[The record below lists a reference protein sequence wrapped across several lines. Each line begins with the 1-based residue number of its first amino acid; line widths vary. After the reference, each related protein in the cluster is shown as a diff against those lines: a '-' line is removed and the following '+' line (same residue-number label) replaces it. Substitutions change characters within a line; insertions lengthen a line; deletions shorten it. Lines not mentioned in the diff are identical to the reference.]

1 MADAILALD
10 QGTTSSRAIV
20 FDQNRQIVC
29 KAQQEFPQ
37 HFPQIGWV
45 EHDPEDIW
53 QSTLKTARKAFD
65 EAEAQGYRVVALGIT
80 NQRET
85 SLVWERE
92 TGKPIANA
100 LVWQDRRTSDYC
112 RHLKDTGCEELI
124 TDKTGLL
131 ADPYFSASKIRW
143 LLDHVEGA
151 REQAET
157 GKLAFGTVDSFLLWR
172 LTHGASGGASHATD
186 ATNASRTSIFNIHN
200 QQWDEDMLRQFNIP
214 RTLLPEVKDCAA
226 DFGMT
231 QRQIFGREI
240 PVLGIAGDQQ
250 AASIGQAC
258 FSPGDVKSTYGTGC
272 FVLLNTGDKAL
283 RSRNKLLTT
292 VQYRFDGKTT
302 YALEGS
308 IFIAGAVVQ
317 WLRDAL
323 QIISSA
329 EITEELAQ
337 SVEDTS
343 GVYFVPAFTGLG
355 APWWDSDARGAIYG
369 LSRGTGIAELTRA
382 ALESVCYQTHDL
394 ITAMRADNAELKRL
408 RVDGG
413 MSGNDWV
420 MQFLADIL
428 GAPVDRPK
436 VLETTA
442 LGAATLAGMKAGLY
456 GGVEELASSW
466 QGDRVFEPSMSE
478 ARREALLAGW
488 QDAVARTLTTR

>member
-1 MADAILALD
+1 MKDAILALD

-20 FDQNRQIVC
+20 FDNSRQIIC
-29 KAQQEFPQ
+29 KAQREFPQ
-37 HFPQIGWV
+37 HFPEIGWV

-53 QSTLKTARKAFD
+53 QSTLTTARKAFD
-65 EAEAQGYRVVALGIT
+65 EAETQGYRVMAIGIT

-85 SLVWERE
+85 SLIWERE
-92 TGKPIANA
+92 NGRPIANA
-100 LVWQDRRTSDYC
+100 LVWQDRRTSEYC
-112 RHLKDTGCEELI
+112 QHLKDTGCEEQI
-124 TDKTGLL
+124 IAKTGLL
-131 ADPYFSASKIRW
+131 ADPYFSASKICW
-143 LLDHVEGA
+143 LLDNIEGA
-151 REQAET
+151 RAQVEA

-172 LTHGASGGASHATD
+172 LTDGASHATD
-186 ATNASRTSIFNIHN
+186 ATNASRTSIFNIHT
-200 QQWDEDMLRQFNIP
+200 QDWDEDLLRQFNIP
-214 RTLLPEVKDCAA
+214 RSLLPEVKDCAA

-231 QRQIFGREI
+231 QREIFGREI

-272 FVLLNTGDKAL
+272 FVLLNTGNKAL

-292 VQYRFDGKTT
+292 VQYRFNGKTT

-323 QIISSA
+323 QIIPSA
-329 EITEELAQ
+329 GITEELA
-337 SVEDTS
+337 SSIKNTG

-394 ITAMRADNAELKRL
+394 ITAMGADNAELKRL

-413 MSGNDWV
+413 MSGNDWL

-456 GGVEELASSW
+456 GGVDELAASW
-466 QGDRVFEPSMSE
+466 QGEHVFEPSMPT

-488 QDAVARTLTTR
+488 QDAVARTLTAR

>member
-1 MADAILALD
+1 MKDAILALD

-20 FDQNRQIVC
+20 FDDSRQIIC

-37 HFPQIGWV
+37 HFPEIGWV

-53 QSTLKTARKAFD
+53 QSTLATARKAFD
-65 EAEAQGYRVVALGIT
+65 EAETQGYRVMAIGIT

-85 SLVWERE
+85 SLIWERE
-92 TGKPIANA
+92 NGRPIANA
-100 LVWQDRRTSDYC
+100 LVWQDRRTSEYC
-112 RHLKDTGCEELI
+112 QHLKDTGCEEQI
-124 TDKTGLL
+124 IAKTGLL
-131 ADPYFSASKIRW
+131 ADPYFSASKICW
-143 LLDHVEGA
+143 LLDNIEGA
-151 REQAET
+151 RAQVEA

-172 LTHGASGGASHATD
+172 LTDGASHATD
-186 ATNASRTSIFNIHN
+186 ATNASRTSIFNIHT
-200 QQWDEDMLRQFNIP
+200 QDWDEDLLRQFNIP
-214 RTLLPEVKDCAA
+214 RSLLPEVKDCAA

-231 QRQIFGREI
+231 QREIFGREI

-272 FVLLNTGDKAL
+272 FVLLNTGNKAL

-292 VQYRFDGKTT
+292 VQYRFNGKTT

-323 QIISSA
+323 QIIPSA
-329 EITEELAQ
+329 GITEELA
-337 SVEDTS
+337 SSIKNTG

-394 ITAMRADNAELKRL
+394 ITAMGADNAELKRL

-413 MSGNDWV
+413 MSGNDWL

-456 GGVEELASSW
+456 GGVDELAASW
-466 QGDRVFEPSMSE
+466 QGEHVFEPSMPT

-488 QDAVARTLTTR
+488 QDAVARTLTAR

>member
-1 MADAILALD
+1 
-10 QGTTSSRAIV
+10 
-20 FDQNRQIVC
+20 
-29 KAQQEFPQ
+29 
-37 HFPQIGWV
+37 
-45 EHDPEDIW
+45 
-53 QSTLKTARKAFD
+53 LK
-65 EAEAQGYRVVALGIT
+65 
-80 NQRET
+80 N
-85 SLVWERE
+85 
-92 TGKPIANA
+92 
-100 LVWQDRRTSDYC
+100 
-112 RHLKDTGCEELI
+112 TGCEESI

-143 LLDHVEGA
+143 LLDNIEGA
-151 REQAET
+151 REQAEA

-172 LTHGASGGASHATD
+172 LTGGASHATD
-186 ATNASRTSIFNIHN
+186 ATNASRTSIFNIHT
-200 QQWDEDMLRQFNIP
+200 QDWDEDLLRQFNIP
-214 RTLLPEVKDCAA
+214 HSLLPEVKDCAA
-226 DFGMT
+226 DFGIT
-231 QRQIFGREI
+231 QKEIFGREI

-250 AASIGQAC
+250 SASIGQAC

-323 QIISSA
+323 QIIPSA
-329 EITEELAQ
+329 EITEELAL
-337 SVEDTS
+337 SVEDTG

-369 LSRGTGIAELTRA
+369 LSRGTGIAALVRA

-394 ITAMRADNAELKRL
+394 ITAMGADNAELKRL

-428 GAPVDRPK
+428 GTPVDRPK

-442 LGAATLAGMKAGLY
+442 LGAAILAGMKAGLY
-456 GGVEELASSW
+456 GGVDELASNW
-466 QGDRVFEPSMSE
+466 QGDRVFEPSMSQE
-478 ARREALLAGW
+478 RREALLAGW
-488 QDAVARTLTTR
+488 QDAVARTLTSR

>member
-20 FDQNRQIVC
+20 FDSNRQIIC

-53 QSTLKTARKAFD
+53 QSTLETARKAFD

-172 LTHGASGGASHATD
+172 LTHGAAGGASHATD

-337 SVEDTS
+337 SVEDTG

>member
-1 MADAILALD
+1 MKDAILALD

-20 FDQNRQIVC
+20 FDDSRQIIC

-37 HFPQIGWV
+37 HFPESGWV
-45 EHDPEDIW
+45 GHDPKDIW
-53 QSTLKTARKAFD
+53 QSTLTTARKAFD
-65 EAEAQGYRVVALGIT
+65 EAETQGYRVMAIGIT

-85 SLVWERE
+85 SLIWERE
-92 TGKPIANA
+92 NGRPIANA
-100 LVWQDRRTSDYC
+100 LVWQDRRTSEYC
-112 RHLKDTGCEELI
+112 QHLKDTGCEEQI
-124 TDKTGLL
+124 IAKTGLL
-131 ADPYFSASKIRW
+131 ADPYFSASKICW
-143 LLDHVEGA
+143 LLDNIEGA
-151 REQAET
+151 RAQVEA

-172 LTHGASGGASHATD
+172 LTDGASHATD
-186 ATNASRTSIFNIHN
+186 ATNASRTSIFNIHT
-200 QQWDEDMLRQFNIP
+200 QDWDEDLLRQFNIP
-214 RTLLPEVKDCAA
+214 RSLLPEVKDCAA

-231 QRQIFGREI
+231 QREIFGREI

-272 FVLLNTGDKAL
+272 FVLLNTGNKAL

-292 VQYRFDGKTT
+292 VQYRFNGKTT

-323 QIISSA
+323 QIIPSA
-329 EITEELAQ
+329 GITEELA
-337 SVEDTS
+337 SSIKNTG

-394 ITAMRADNAELKRL
+394 ITAMGADNAELKRL

-413 MSGNDWV
+413 MSGNDWL

-456 GGVEELASSW
+456 GGVDELAASW
-466 QGDRVFEPSMSE
+466 QGEHVFEPSMPT

-488 QDAVARTLTTR
+488 QDAVTRTLTAR

>member
-1 MADAILALD
+1 MKDAILALD

-20 FDQNRQIVC
+20 FDDSRQIIC

-37 HFPQIGWV
+37 HFPEIGWV

-53 QSTLKTARKAFD
+53 QSTLTTARKAFD
-65 EAEAQGYRVVALGIT
+65 EAETQGYRVMAIGIT

-85 SLVWERE
+85 SLIWERE
-92 TGKPIANA
+92 NGRPIANA
-100 LVWQDRRTSDYC
+100 LVWQDRRTSEYC
-112 RHLKDTGCEELI
+112 QHLKDTGCEEQI
-124 TDKTGLL
+124 IAKTGLL
-131 ADPYFSASKIRW
+131 ADPYFSASKICW
-143 LLDHVEGA
+143 LLDNIEGA
-151 REQAET
+151 RAQVEA

-172 LTHGASGGASHATD
+172 LTDGASHATD
-186 ATNASRTSIFNIHN
+186 ATNASRTSIFNIHT
-200 QQWDEDMLRQFNIP
+200 QDWDEDLLRQFNIP
-214 RTLLPEVKDCAA
+214 RSLLPEVKDCAA

-231 QRQIFGREI
+231 QREIFGREI

-272 FVLLNTGDKAL
+272 FVLLNTGNKAL

-292 VQYRFDGKTT
+292 VQYRFNGKTA

-323 QIISSA
+323 QIIPSA
-329 EITEELAQ
+329 GITEELA
-337 SVEDTS
+337 SSIKNTG

-394 ITAMRADNAELKRL
+394 ITAMGADNAELKRL

-413 MSGNDWV
+413 MSGNDWL

-442 LGAATLAGMKAGLY
+442 LGAATLAGMKAGFY
-456 GGVEELASSW
+456 GGVDELAASW
-466 QGDRVFEPSMSE
+466 QGEHVFEPSMPT

-488 QDAVARTLTTR
+488 QDAVARTLTAR

>member
-1 MADAILALD
+1 MKDAILALD

-20 FDQNRQIVC
+20 FDDSRQIIC

-37 HFPQIGWV
+37 HFPEIGWV

-53 QSTLKTARKAFD
+53 QSTLTTARKAFD
-65 EAEAQGYRVVALGIT
+65 EAETQGYRVMAIGIT

-85 SLVWERE
+85 SLIWERE
-92 TGKPIANA
+92 NGRPIANA
-100 LVWQDRRTSDYC
+100 LVWQDRRTSEYC
-112 RHLKDTGCEELI
+112 QHLKDTGCEEQI
-124 TDKTGLL
+124 IAKTGLL
-131 ADPYFSASKIRW
+131 ADPYFSASKICW
-143 LLDHVEGA
+143 LLDNIEGA
-151 REQAET
+151 RAQVEA

-172 LTHGASGGASHATD
+172 LTDGASHATD
-186 ATNASRTSIFNIHN
+186 ATNASRTSIFNIHT
-200 QQWDEDMLRQFNIP
+200 QDWDEDLLRQFNIP
-214 RTLLPEVKDCAA
+214 RSLLPEVKDCAA

-231 QRQIFGREI
+231 QREIFGREI

-272 FVLLNTGDKAL
+272 FVLLNTGNKAL

-292 VQYRFDGKTT
+292 VQYRFNGKTT

-323 QIISSA
+323 QIIPSA
-329 EITEELAQ
+329 GITEELA
-337 SVEDTS
+337 SSIKNTG

-394 ITAMRADNAELKRL
+394 ITAMGADNAELKRL

-413 MSGNDWV
+413 MSGNDWL

-456 GGVEELASSW
+456 GGVDELAASW
-466 QGDRVFEPSMSE
+466 QGEHVFEPSMPT

-488 QDAVARTLTTR
+488 QDAVARTLTAR